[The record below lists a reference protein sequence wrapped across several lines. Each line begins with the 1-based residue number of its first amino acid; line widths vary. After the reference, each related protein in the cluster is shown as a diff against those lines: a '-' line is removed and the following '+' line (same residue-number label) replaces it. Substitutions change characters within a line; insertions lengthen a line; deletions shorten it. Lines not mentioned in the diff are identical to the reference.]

1 MYLVY
6 ICEVLWPPCYPFQ
19 KFKKRQGSRIDGR
32 GDHHDDGDGEGDD
45 VDKDKEDKEEL
56 NDVDELIE
64 HE

>member
-1 MYLVY
+1 MRFCGHRAILS
-6 ICEVLWPPCYPFQ
+6 
-19 KFKKRQGSRIDGR
+19 KNSKKRQGSRIDGR